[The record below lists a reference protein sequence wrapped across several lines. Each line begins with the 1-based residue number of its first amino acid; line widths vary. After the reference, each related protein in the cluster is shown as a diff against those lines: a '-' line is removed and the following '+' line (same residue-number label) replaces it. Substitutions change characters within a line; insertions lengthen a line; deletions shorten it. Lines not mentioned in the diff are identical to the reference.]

1 MDNQDKNT
9 TIEDITIS
17 KAEQNIGGATLVSE
31 NALDFTNVDDIK
43 VYVATDVNAGSET
56 TGISTAEVSTA
67 KEDNVWYTLQGVRVA
82 APTKGIYVKNGKKVM
97 VN

>member
-1 MDNQDKNT
+1 M
-9 TIEDITIS
+9 
-17 KAEQNIGGATLVSE
+17 
-31 NALDFTNVDDIK
+31 
-43 VYVATDVNAGSET
+43 ATDVNAGSVT